1 MLDNPTIYVTAVTTP
16 TFERRETT
24 KANTSIKHQSHLAV
38 ALYLKFN

>member
-24 KANTSIKHQSHLAV
+24 KANTSIKTPKPPCGGFV
-38 ALYLKFN
+38 FKI